1 MHYSVIQRLFFTS
14 QVFKRQHRV
23 EKMEVE
29 LGDVMKVVLQFLKE
43 QGMTES
49 FQILQRESGVHMNA
63 VTDLD
68 TLCRDIIAGR
78 WDKALNQLMHIQVSV
93 TTLVSDRNSATLV
106 CSCAF

>member
-1 MHYSVIQRLFFTS
+1 
-14 QVFKRQHRV
+14 
-23 EKMEVE
+23 MEVD

-49 FQILQRESGVHMNA
+49 FQILQRESGIHLNA

-68 TLCRDIIAGR
+68 SLCRDIIAGR

-93 TTLVSDRNSATLV
+93 TTLVSDRTFASHV
-106 CSCAF
+106 CSCTF